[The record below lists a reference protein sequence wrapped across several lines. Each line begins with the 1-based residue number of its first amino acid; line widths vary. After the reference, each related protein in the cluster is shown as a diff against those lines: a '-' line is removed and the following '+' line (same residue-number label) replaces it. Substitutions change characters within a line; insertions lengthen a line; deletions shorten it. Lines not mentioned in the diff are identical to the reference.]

1 MSSATERFLIVL
13 VYRAKS
19 LVPEILGIWIY
30 FEASC
35 DPAIRAD
42 RLALGVA
49 ACAERFCKEPRQR
62 LQIAP
67 VALELDL
74 HDALRLDVYLDCA
87 LPSAGD
93 SHRADRDWQRHLGY
107 LHRLRFLE
115 GVRENS
121 HEKSGSRVATGGY
134 RRERVQ

>member
-1 MSSATERFLIVL
+1 MSSASVRFLIVL

-62 LQIAP
+62 IQIAP
-67 VALELDL
+67 VALEMDL

-87 LPSAGD
+87 LPSAGA
-93 SHRADRDWQRHLGY
+93 SHRADRGLQSHVGFLHKQR
-107 LHRLRFLE
+107 
-115 GVRENS
+115 
-121 HEKSGSRVATGGY
+121 
-134 RRERVQ
+134 